1 MVFARKQTLRTTSNR
16 LEKILYLCCILT
28 SNNILIPISGYNIF
42 YLLRPLH
49 CPHETKFKI
58 SNFSDELVLFFALL
72 ASYVGIL
79 ETFYFLFPRFVVNM
93 LVVNIL
99 SSSLYLP
106 LVLLTLIINYNDTDQ
121 EVSDVNMVQS
131 LLFQAV
137 SHLVGALS
145 VLSTLCTGKTHFF
158 TKYCLFY
165 SDAVTGKPVE
175 IKEWYCSE
183 NQYLIDLDRT
193 LTKWLLTCF
202 HIRSGSVS
210 RCLSSP
216 SLSQIHDENQEQLQ
230 HWWDCVHCC
239 SSYLHNN
246 YSNHHN
252 PLLLTR
258 LTLRFAR

>member
-1 MVFARKQTLRTTSNR
+1 MFQDHHEDDSFDYELMFTCSLVIILIIIFMTSIILNVSILMVFARKQTLRTTSNR

-145 VLSTLCTGKTHFF
+145 VLSTLCTGKIYF
-158 TKYCLFY
+158 TLQNIVCF
-165 SDAVTGKPVE
+165 
-175 IKEWYCSE
+175 
-183 NQYLIDLDRT
+183 T
-193 LTKWLLTCF
+193 LML
-202 HIRSGSVS
+202 
-210 RCLSSP
+210 
-216 SLSQIHDENQEQLQ
+216 
-230 HWWDCVHCC
+230 
-239 SSYLHNN
+239 
-246 YSNHHN
+246 
-252 PLLLTR
+252 
-258 LTLRFAR
+258 